1 MSTQA
6 IALKRDETFIQKLV
20 LNKTFWFIFILFGFS
35 YPIIKSLNREIPND
49 LPIIYPLAEYKL
61 TNEFGKPFGSH
72 DLKGRVYLASFI
84 FTSCPTSCPQS
95 MKKMQIV
102 QKRLRGLGTKVG
114 IVTFSVDP
122 ENDTPA
128 VLNKYARRFKAN
140 PYVWSFVTGP
150 RKDVKDVIV
159 NNFKVAMGEKTP
171 GMMDIAHSEK
181 IFLVDGAGRVRG
193 LYSMDKQ
200 HIDQLMIDVG
210 ILVNKPNKTM

>member
-20 LNKTFWFIFILFGFS
+20 LNKTFWFIFVLFGFS
-35 YPIIKSLNREIPND
+35 YPIIKSMNRELPND
-49 LPIIYPLAEYKL
+49 LPVLYTLSDFKL
-61 TNEFGKPFGSH
+61 TNGFGKPFGSN
-72 DLKGRVYLASFI
+72 DLKGRVYVASFV
-84 FTSCPTSCPQS
+84 FTSCPSTCPAM
-95 MKKMQIV
+95 MKKMQVI

-122 ENDTPA
+122 ETDTPA

-140 PYVWSFVTGP
+140 PYVWSFLTGP
-150 RKDVKDVIV
+150 KADVKDIVI

-171 GMMDIAHSEK
+171 GMMDIVHSEK
-181 IFLVDGAGRVRG
+181 IFLVDKDGRVRG

-200 HIDQLMIDVG
+200 HVDQLMIDMG
-210 ILVNKPNKTM
+210 ILINKPSKTM